1 MCQIKSDMNH
11 SISFYPS
18 IKTGAGQISDLRKWE
33 NAKQLFDKGKFF
45 ESFYETLNYLDEN
58 LIKNYGNKEKTEFN
72 FPQGS
77 AVVIVKLIDNKVE
90 ITAPFV
96 KIPEKKF
103 LPVFRKCT
111 ELNFKVMTLPQI
123 VIKDN
128 YLVFQYSMPVE
139 TCEPYKL
146 YDVLRDI
153 AQNADKYDD
162 EFVEKFGAERIMEPM
177 ITHYDDKKLQEI
189 LETFQSIAKETLEH
203 INYFEGKRRMGNAC
217 DALYVGLKRLDYYCE
232 PSGML
237 YKKIDDALLIMFDR
251 NNDLVAKLKTGK
263 QFLSDVQKLNTA
275 NFKDGV
281 FMPFSLIPL
290 KRNASRNYL
299 EGWMESHLEDT
310 QELYNNEDYISS
322 TYHALYTLYTMLANF
337 KLETSSLKAIEYSL
351 KKAANQ
357 EWREAAGILI
367 EVMDFFYQ
375 NQDEEFAMDE
385 AADTEQAF
393 DMNAYIAQMGNVMQN
408 YQSMIGNLMKS
419 FK

>member
-1 MCQIKSDMNH
+1 MNN
-11 SISFYPS
+11 SISFNPS
-18 IKTGAGQISDLRKWE
+18 IKTDVAQINDLSKWE
-33 NAKQLFDKGKFF
+33 NAKKLFDQGKFV

-77 AVVIVKLIDNKVE
+77 AVVIVKLVDNNVV

-103 LPVFRKCT
+103 LPIFRKCT

-123 VIKDN
+123 IIKDD
-128 YLVFQYSMPVE
+128 YLVFQYSMPIE

-162 EFVEKFGAERIMEPM
+162 EFVDKFGAERIMEPM
-177 ITHYDDKKLQEI
+177 VTHYDDKKLLEI
-189 LETFQSIAKETLEH
+189 LQTFQSIAQETLEH

-232 PSGML
+232 PSGMV
-237 YKKIDDALLIMFDR
+237 YKKMDDALAVMFDR
-251 NNDLVAKLKTGK
+251 NNDFVAKLKLGK
-263 QFLSDVQKLNTA
+263 QFLADAQKLDLTS
-275 NFKDGV
+275 FKDAV
-281 FMPFSLIPL
+281 FMSYTLIPL

-299 EGWMESHLEDT
+299 EGWIENYLEYT

-322 TYHALYTLYTMLANF
+322 AYHALYTLYTMLANF

-357 EWREAAGILI
+357 EWRETADILI

-375 NQDEEFAMDE
+375 NQDEEFEMEETE
-385 AADTEQAF
+385 ASGQAF
-393 DMNAYIAQMGNVMQN
+393 DMNAYMAQMGSVMQN

>member
-1 MCQIKSDMNH
+1 MNN
-11 SISFYPS
+11 SISFNPS
-18 IKTGAGQISDLRKWE
+18 IKTDVAQINDLSKWE
-33 NAKQLFDKGKFF
+33 NAKKLFDQGKFV

-77 AVVIVKLIDNKVE
+77 AVVIVKLVDNNVV

-103 LPVFRKCT
+103 LPIFRKCT

-123 VIKDN
+123 IIKDD
-128 YLVFQYSMPVE
+128 YLVFQYSMPIE

-177 ITHYDDKKLQEI
+177 VTHYDDKKLQEI
-189 LETFQSIAKETLEH
+189 LQTFQSIAKEALEQ

-232 PSGML
+232 PSGMV
-237 YKKIDDALLIMFDR
+237 YKKMDDALAVMFDR
-251 NNDLVAKLKTGK
+251 NNDFVAKLKLGK
-263 QFLSDVQKLNTA
+263 QFLADVQKLDLTS
-275 NFKDGV
+275 FKDAV
-281 FMPFSLIPL
+281 FMSYTLIPL

-299 EGWMESHLEDT
+299 EGWIENYLEYT

-322 TYHALYTLYTMLANF
+322 AYHALYTLYTMLANF
-337 KLETSSLKAIEYSL
+337 KLEINSQKAVEYSL

-357 EWREAAGILI
+357 EWREAADILI

-375 NQDEEFAMDE
+375 NQDEEFEMEETE
-385 AADTEQAF
+385 ASGQAF
-393 DMNAYIAQMGNVMQN
+393 DMNAYIAQMGSVMQN

>member
-1 MCQIKSDMNH
+1 MNN
-11 SISFYPS
+11 SISFNPS
-18 IKTGAGQISDLRKWE
+18 IKTDVAQINDLSKWE
-33 NAKQLFDKGKFF
+33 NAKKLFDQGKFV

-77 AVVIVKLIDNKVE
+77 AVVIVKLVDNNVV

-103 LPVFRKCT
+103 LPIFRKCT

-123 VIKDN
+123 IIKDD
-128 YLVFQYSMPVE
+128 YLVFQYSMPIE

-162 EFVEKFGAERIMEPM
+162 EFVDKFGAERIMEPM
-177 ITHYDDKKLQEI
+177 VTHYDDKKLLEI
-189 LETFQSIAKETLEH
+189 LQTFQSIAQETLEH

-232 PSGML
+232 PSGMV
-237 YKKIDDALLIMFDR
+237 YKKMDDALAVMFDR
-251 NNDLVAKLKTGK
+251 NNDFVAKLKLGK
-263 QFLSDVQKLNTA
+263 QFLADAQKLDLTS
-275 NFKDGV
+275 FKDAV
-281 FMPFSLIPL
+281 FMSYTLIPL

-299 EGWMESHLEDT
+299 EGWIENYLEYT

-322 TYHALYTLYTMLANF
+322 AYHALYTLYTMLANF

-357 EWREAAGILI
+357 EWRETADILI

-375 NQDEEFAMDE
+375 NQDEEFEMEETE
-385 AADTEQAF
+385 ASEQAF
-393 DMNAYIAQMGNVMQN
+393 DMNAYMAQMGSVMQN